1 MGHRYSEQI
10 AEWVKQKQSRK
21 RDINLVAY
29 LAVKED
35 IQAAMADGYA
45 AKTIW
50 AHLVETQRIAFGY
63 DTFLNYTK
71 RQDHSEMKEESC
83 KTGKQHIEN
92 NQPTE
97 TNLQPC
103 LSFNSV
109 PNTFTIAPQNSS
121 RLKKLLRWIAIKII

>member
-21 RDINLVAY
+21 RDKNLVAY
-29 LAVKED
+29 LAAKED

-50 AHLVETQRIAFGY
+50 EHLVETQRIEFGY

-71 RQDHSEMKEESC
+71 RQHLSQIREESC
-83 KTGKQHIEN
+83 QTEKLQLEN
-92 NQPTE
+92 KQPTK
-97 TNLQPC
+97 TKLQPGF
-103 LSFNSV
+103 SFNSA
-109 PNTFTIAPQNSS
+109 PN
-121 RLKKLLRWIAIKII
+121 KEDLL

>member
-21 RDINLVAY
+21 RDKNLVAY
-29 LAVKED
+29 LAAKED

-71 RQDHSEMKEESC
+71 RQHPSQTQEASC
-83 KTGKQHIEN
+83 KTEKPPIEIK
-92 NQPTE
+92 PKTE
-97 TNLQPC
+97 TKLQPGF
-103 LSFNSV
+103 SFNSV
-109 PNTFTIAPQNSS
+109 PN
-121 RLKKLLRWIAIKII
+121 KEDLL

>member
-21 RDINLVAY
+21 RDKKLVAY
-29 LAVKED
+29 LAVKAD
-35 IQAAMADGYA
+35 VQAVMNDGYA

-50 AHLVETQRIAFGY
+50 TRLVETQRIAFGY

-71 RQDHSEMKEESC
+71 RQDHSEMKEEIC
-83 KTGKQHIEN
+83 KTGKPHIEN
-92 NQPTE
+92 NQPTA
-97 TNLQPC
+97 TNLQLC

-121 RLKKLLRWIAIKII
+121 RLKKL

>member
-1 MGHRYSEQI
+1 MGHRYSDQI

-21 RDINLVAY
+21 RDKNLVAY

-35 IQAAMADGYA
+35 VQAAMANGYA

-71 RQDHSEMKEESC
+71 RSYQPKTKEATCNTE
-83 KTGKQHIEN
+83 KPRIEVK
-92 NQPTE
+92 PTTE
-97 TNLQPC
+97 TKPQPGF
-103 LSFNSV
+103 SFNSV
-109 PNTFTIAPQNSS
+109 PN
-121 RLKKLLRWIAIKII
+121 KEELL